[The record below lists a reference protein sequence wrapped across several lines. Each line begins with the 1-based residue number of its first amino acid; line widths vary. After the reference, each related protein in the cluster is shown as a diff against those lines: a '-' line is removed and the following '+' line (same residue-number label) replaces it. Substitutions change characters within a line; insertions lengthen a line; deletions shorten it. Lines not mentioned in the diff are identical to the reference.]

1 MKDDVLYDVI
11 GLGDRGRDILRGV
24 SLGVSRPTIMRRIK
38 WKA

>member
-11 GLGDRGRDILRGV
+11 GLGDRAGV
-24 SLGVSRPTIMRRIK
+24 SLGASWPTTMRRIK